1 MGTGSRYVLTLGAV
15 ALAVFGSLALYM
27 RAMERGV
34 VARARVSEQLTP
46 AGKVRPL
53 AEVTRAIQ
61 ELKLVTVEV
70 DSKVTAETGHD
81 SWRGDVAAKVEAPV
95 KLLYGADL
103 SKMRVGALTFSPV
116 SGGLLI
122 RIPRPERIAA
132 EVCGDSENIDVTL
145 GWLRLRSRAGEYYV
159 GLARHDLYQ
168 RARELTL
175 SEQDAAFVR
184 KATREQTE
192 TLVKQIVGARTPV
205 SVVYED
211 GEP

>member
-1 MGTGSRYVLTLGAV
+1 MGSGSRYVLTLA
-15 ALAVFGSLALYM
+15 ALAFGVFASLAVYM
-27 RAMERGV
+27 RAVERGV

-46 AGKVRPL
+46 AGKARPL
-53 AEVTRAIQ
+53 AEVARAIAAM
-61 ELKLVTVEV
+61 KLVTVEV
-70 DSKVTAETGHD
+70 DSKVTAETGHE
-81 SWRGDVAAKVEAPV
+81 SWRGQVAAKVEAPV

-103 SKMRVGALTFSPV
+103 SKIHVGAITLSPV

-122 RIPRPERIAA
+122 RIPRPERIAT
-132 EVCGDSENIDVTL
+132 EVCGDAENIDVTL

-175 SEQDAAFVR
+175 SQDDAAFVR
-184 KATREQTE
+184 RTTREQTE
-192 TLVKQIVGARTPV
+192 ALVKKVVGVRTPV
-205 SVVYED
+205 TVVYED